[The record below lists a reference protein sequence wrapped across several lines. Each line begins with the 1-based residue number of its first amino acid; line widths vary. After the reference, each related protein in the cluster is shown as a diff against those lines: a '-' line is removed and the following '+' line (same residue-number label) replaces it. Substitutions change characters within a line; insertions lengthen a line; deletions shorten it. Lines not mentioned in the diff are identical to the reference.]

1 MDLIYL
7 ETSNIQN
14 QSELNP
20 NFTSKEDFDM
30 AVSTKYGKLSIPKV
44 GDDEPV
50 FILRAQ
56 DKLAESAIAMYQALA
71 SSHGASVAED
81 INQEVES
88 FRKWKGA
95 KKLPD

>member
-1 MDLIYL
+1 
-7 ETSNIQN
+7 
-14 QSELNP
+14 
-20 NFTSKEDFDM
+20 M
-30 AVSTKYGKLSIPKV
+30 AVSAKYGRLSIPKV

-71 SSHGASVAED
+71 ASHRAAVAKD
-81 INQEVES
+81 IHKEIEN
-88 FRKWKGA
+88 FKNWKGA